1 MLVISYH
8 FPPDGAVGGL
18 RWFGFSKNLAK
29 LGWHV
34 DVVTASPRAADTPI
48 PGVTVHVRARSSTLN
63 DRYNAFKE
71 KRKGGRPAGYS
82 TPASNGI
89 AQAGPGG
96 SVRPAPFLAQQ
107 LYAFRKFLGAS
118 LSFPDKARGWIFRAG
133 MSARQ
138 LVGENDYSLVISS
151 GPPHSA
157 HLAAVM
163 ATAGRHVPH
172 WADFRDP
179 WTGSVR
185 NPSLKRPAHGNSP
198 YYTLQNIVFS
208 RVDRIIVNNEGFAK
222 ALAEAE
228 PQLALS
234 VIPNGVDVDVLPK
247 RGSGRFDGWSV
258 AHVGTLYA
266 GRSVTSVLAAVRLL
280 FERRPDVKS
289 RFKLRLVGPMDSTH
303 RDRFNADLAAAGIR
317 DAVEITEWMPR
328 AEALNVLTRSHLALV
343 LAQNQPLCVPAKL
356 YECVGCGVPTL
367 TIAEAGSAS
376 AHESMRIGAY
386 VAEPNDVE
394 GIARAFEDVV
404 NGTTPSVVQTPTPIS
419 YEGITPVL
427 DNLLRTQARREA
439 AELGVTAAAQ
449 SGR

>member
-1 MLVISYH
+1 MIISYH

-48 PGVTVHVRARSSTLN
+48 PGVSVHVRTRASTLN
-63 DRYNAFKE
+63 DRYNALRQH
-71 KRKGGRPAGYS
+71 RKAEGAEGHVAPSAGGQF
-82 TPASNGI
+82 TSNGAKGATQKPSFVAHRI
-89 AQAGPGG
+89 
-96 SVRPAPFLAQQ
+96 
-107 LYAFRKFLGAS
+107 YALRKFLGAG
-118 LSFPDKARGWIFRAG
+118 LSFPDQARGWIFRAA
-133 MSARQ
+133 STARQ
-138 LVGENDYSLVISS
+138 LLDANEYSLVISS

-157 HLAAVM
+157 HIAGVLA
-163 ATAGRHVPH
+163 TLGRRVPH

-185 NPSLKRPAHGNSP
+185 NPSLKKGPDTNQA
-198 YYTLQNIVFS
+198 YYMLQSLVYS
-208 RVDRIIVNNEGFAK
+208 RVARIIVNNEGFAK

-228 PQLALS
+228 PQLTLS

-266 GRSVTSVLAAVRLL
+266 GRSVTSVVAALRLL
-280 FERRPDVKS
+280 FDRRPDVAA
-289 RFKLRLVGPMDSTH
+289 RFKLRLVGPMDPAH
-303 RDRFNADLAAAGIR
+303 RNRFNADLAAAGIG
-317 DAVEITEWMPR
+317 DAVEIIEWLPR
-328 AEALNVLTRSHLALV
+328 AEALNVLNRSHLALV

-376 AHESMRIGAY
+376 ARESLRIGAF
-386 VAEPNDVE
+386 VAEPNDVDA
-394 GIARAFEDVV
+394 IARVFEDVV
-404 NGTTPSVVQTPTPIS
+404 NGKTPETIQMLTPIS
-419 YEGITPVL
+419 YEGITPAL
-427 DNLLRTQARREA
+427 DDLLRMQTAREKV
-439 AELGVTAAAQ
+439 GVPVTAGSPGA
-449 SGR
+449 R